1 MTLEEKILKLLYK
14 YPNETFKAHQIA
26 RRLSLKDELDILKL
40 QNILKE
46 LVLSNKLSPA
56 SRKKYGVYK
65 PPKSTHKIGVFTRLK
80 NGSGIVKLNPPDE
93 GSVLIAANYIST
105 ALDDDIVSVAI
116 FPVSLKEIVKDKE
129 TLPYEGEVVE
139 IIKRSNKLLIG
150 VVEKNKNIIFV
161 VPDDSRMRRDVFIPP
176 AKTLGARPGNKVTFV
191 IEDWKY
197 IHQNPEGRIIEIIG
211 KAGEIKAEILSVIH
225 QYNLPLTFPN
235 NVISEAENVSEEIPP
250 RVINERLDFRDEV
263 CFTIDPDDAKDFDDA
278 ISLKE
283 INASTYELG
292 VHIADVSHYVNEG
305 SKLDHEAFSRGTS
318 VYLANDVI
326 PMLPEVLSNGICSLK
341 PNRDRLAFSVF
352 ITITNQGK
360 IIDYKL
366 AKTVINNKRRFS
378 YEEVQEI
385 LESGVGDFADTLLKM
400 HKLSQTLLKNRLK
413 DGSIDFESTEVKF
426 KFDKH
431 GNPIKI
437 IRKDRLDAHR
447 LVEDFMLLANKVVAE
462 HVKAGGK
469 SNKRP
474 FIYRIHDRP
483 DPDKIKELAD
493 FVSQF
498 GYTLEKGD
506 GMTSKKLQKLLDSC
520 RGKEEEAVI
529 NEIAIRSMAKAI
541 YSEKNIGHFGLGFKH
556 YTHFTSPIRRY
567 PDLVVHR
574 LLAEYLTEPASK
586 KVKESHAKKIEEICV
601 QSSIR
606 ERLAV
611 EAERTSVKV
620 MQVEFMKRHV
630 GDDFRA
636 IISGITKFGLFIEIM
651 DLLVEGL
658 VHIRDLEDDYYVF
671 DEKNYTY
678 IGRRTKK
685 RYRLGD
691 KVNVQVVRVSSIDRQ
706 IDFRIID

>member
-1 MTLEEKILKLLYK
+1 MTLEEKILKLVYK
-14 YPNETFKAHQIA
+14 YPNETFKAHQLA
-26 RRLSLKDELDILKL
+26 RRLSLKDELDILTL
-40 QNILKE
+40 QNTLKE
-46 LVLSNKLSPA
+46 MVKANKLSPA

-65 PPKSTHKIGVFTRLK
+65 PPKSAHKIGVFTRLK

-93 GSVLIAANYIST
+93 GYVLISPNYIST
-105 ALDDDIVSVAI
+105 ALDDDLVSVAI
-116 FPVSLKEIVKDKE
+116 FPVTLKETANDNE
-129 TLPYEGEVVE
+129 ALPYEGEVVE
-139 IIKRSNKLLIG
+139 IIKRSKKPLIG
-150 VVEKNKNIIFV
+150 VVDKNKNIFFV
-161 VPDDSRMRRDVFIPP
+161 IPDDSRIRRDVFIPP
-176 AKTLGARPGNKVTFV
+176 GKTLGARPGNKVTFV
-191 IEDWKY
+191 IEEWKY
-197 IHQNPEGRIIEIIG
+197 INHNPEGRIIEIIG
-211 KAGEIKAEILSVIH
+211 KAGEIKTEIMSVIH
-225 QYNLPLTFPN
+225 QFNLPLTFPN
-235 NVISEAENVSEEIPP
+235 NVITEAENVSEEIPH
-250 RVINERLDFRDEV
+250 RVIKERLDFRDEV
-263 CFTIDPDDAKDFDDA
+263 CFTIDPEDAKDFDDA
-278 ISLKE
+278 VSLKE
-283 INASTYELG
+283 INSSTYELG
-292 VHIADVSHYVNEG
+292 VHIADVSHYVKEG
-305 SKLDHEAFSRGTS
+305 SKIDHEAFSRGTS
-318 VYLANDVI
+318 VYLANEVI
-326 PMLPEVLSNGICSLK
+326 PMLPEVLSNGICSLVPK
-341 PNRDRLAFSVF
+341 RDRLAFSVF
-352 ITITNQGK
+352 ITITKQGK

-385 LESGVGDFADTLLKM
+385 LESGAGDYADTLLKM

-413 DGSIDFESTEVKF
+413 EGSIDFESTEVKF

-431 GNPIKI
+431 GNPIQI
-437 IRKDRLDAHR
+437 IRKERLDAHR

-462 HVKAGGK
+462 HIKTGRK
-469 SNKRP
+469 SIKIP

-498 GYTLEKGD
+498 GYTLDKGD
-506 GMTSKKLQKLLDSC
+506 GMTSKKLQKLLDNC
-520 RGKEEEAVI
+520 RNKEEEAVI

-574 LLAEYLTEPASK
+574 ILSEYLAEPTTK
-586 KVKESHAKKIEEICV
+586 KIKESPARINEICEH
-601 QSSIR
+601 SNAR

-611 EAERTSVKV
+611 EAERTSIKV

-630 GDDFRA
+630 GDEFRA

-658 VHIRDLEDDYYVF
+658 VHIRDLEDDHYVF

-691 KVNVQVVRVSSIDRQ
+691 KVQVQVVRVSSIDRQ

>member
-26 RRLSLKDELDILKL
+26 RRLSMKDELDILTL

-65 PPKSTHKIGVFTRLK
+65 PPKSTHRIGVFSRLK
-80 NGSGIVKLNPPDE
+80 NGSGLVKLNPPDE
-93 GSVLIAANYIST
+93 GNVLIAANYIST

-116 FPVSLKEIVKDKE
+116 FPVSLKEIVKDTE

-150 VVEKNKNIIFV
+150 VVEKNKNIFFV
-161 VPDDSRMRRDVFIPP
+161 VPDDSRIRRDVFIPP
-176 AKTLGARPGNKVTFV
+176 GKTLGARPGNKVTFV

-225 QYNLPLTFPN
+225 QYHLPLTFPN
-235 NVISEAENVSEEIPP
+235 NIITEAENVSEEIPT
-250 RVINERLDFRDEV
+250 RVIKERLDFRDEA
-263 CFTIDPDDAKDFDDA
+263 CFTIDPEDAKDFDDA

-283 INASTYELG
+283 VNASTYELG
-292 VHIADVSHYVNEG
+292 VHIADVSHYVSVG
-305 SKLDHEAFSRGTS
+305 TKLDNEAFLRGTS

-352 ITITNQGK
+352 ITITKQGK

-378 YEEVQEI
+378 YEDVQEI

-413 DGSIDFESTEVKF
+413 EGSIDFESTEVKF

-431 GNPIKI
+431 GNPIRI
-437 IRKDRLDAHR
+437 IRKERLDAHR

-462 HVKAGGK
+462 HVKSGGK
-469 SNKRP
+469 SSKKP

-498 GYTLEKGD
+498 GYALEKGD

-586 KVKESHAKKIEEICV
+586 KVKESHARKIEEICV
-601 QSSIR
+601 QSSVR
-606 ERLAV
+606 ERLAI

-630 GDDFRA
+630 GDEFRA

>member
-26 RRLSLKDELDILKL
+26 RRLSLKDKLDILVL
-40 QNILKE
+40 QNTLKE
-46 LVLSNKLSPA
+46 LVLSNKISPA

-65 PPKSTHKIGVFTRLK
+65 PPKSTHRIGVFTRLK

-93 GSVLIAANYIST
+93 GNVFIAANYIST

-116 FPVSLKEIVKDKE
+116 FPVSLKEIVSDTE
-129 TLPYEGEVVE
+129 IPSYEGEVVE
-139 IIKRSNKLLIG
+139 IIKRSNKRLIG
-150 VVEKNKNIIFV
+150 VVEKNKNILFV
-161 VPDDSRMRRDVFIPP
+161 VPDDSRIRRDVFIP
-176 AKTLGARPGNKVTFV
+176 AGKTLGARPGNKVTFV

-225 QYNLPLTFPN
+225 QYNLPLTFPS
-235 NVISEAENVSEEIPP
+235 NVISEAENVSEEIPS
-250 RVINERLDFRDEV
+250 RVINERLDFRNEV
-263 CFTIDPDDAKDFDDA
+263 CFTIDPEDAKDFDDA
-278 ISLKE
+278 LSLKE
-283 INASTYELG
+283 INPSTYELG
-292 VHIADVSHYVNEG
+292 VHIADVSYYVREG
-305 SKLDHEAFSRGTS
+305 SKLDKEAFSRGTS

-352 ITITNQGK
+352 ITITKQAK
-360 IIDYKL
+360 IIDYRL
-366 AKTVINNKRRFS
+366 VKTVINNKRRFS
-378 YEEVQEI
+378 YEDVHEI
-385 LESGVGDFADTLLKM
+385 LQSGQGDYAEILIKM
-400 HKLSQTLLKNRLK
+400 HKLSQILLKNRLK
-413 DGSIDFESTEVKF
+413 EGSIDFESTEVKF

-437 IRKDRLDAHR
+437 IRKERLDAHR
-447 LVEDFMLLANKVVAE
+447 LVEEFMLLANKIVAE
-462 HVKAGGK
+462 HVKVSGK
-469 SNKRP
+469 SNKKP

-498 GYTLEKGD
+498 GYTLEKDD
-506 GMTSKKLQKLLDSC
+506 GMTSKKLQKLLDNC

-574 LLAEYLTEPASK
+574 LLAEYLTEPTTK
-586 KVKESHAKKIEEICV
+586 KFKESPAMINEICLH
-601 QSSIR
+601 SSAR

-630 GDDFRA
+630 GDEFRA

-691 KVNVQVVRVSSIDRQ
+691 KINVQVVRVSSIDRQ
-706 IDFRIID
+706 IDFRIIE